1 MYLHVPAPPPFA
13 NSLARLRSRSAL
25 VGLGGGTGFKATI
38 LRWCVE
44 RSLLAPK
51 TTDRPPPL
59 PPAKWLML
67 RADDRSRPPPPPPTK
82 AAAAPSSRV
91 IELALPGDRRD
102 ELDDPGRL
110 QGVRSRGDTIVGI
123 RSVFRLAAFR
133 SALPSPPSKHT
144 YVTHVQ
150 TRCTVT
156 SRTNHQVGVI
166 INQISGVANGLFV
179 YILYNIIRLAY
190 LCKKFEIYT
199 KIWRFDR
206 KRVYR
211 SKIVFDLI
219 FINYNTGTEFK
230 YNFEVCQ
237 RVNEIGMFDSH
248 QNTIKNHVVFL
259 FYLIWFYLTQDDY

>member
-1 MYLHVPAPPPFA
+1 MRLFTRGSFWVSVNLDERVRRTLSIHFNANVTITDKWSIHAKTKKRVGWWCMVRLEQGCCHVNEVQFARLISAIRRIHYISCRNNIMIMCTTDVYIFHVPAPPPFA

-25 VGLGGGTGFKATI
+25 VGLGGGTGFKAII

-51 TTDRPPPL
+51 TTDRPPPPPPP

-67 RADDRSRPPPPPPTK
+67 RADDRSRPLPPPK
-82 AAAAPSSRV
+82 AVAAPSSRV

-110 QGVRSRGDTIVGI
+110 QGVRSRGDTMVGI

-133 SALPSPPSKHT
+133 SALPSPPSKHI

-156 SRTNHQVGVI
+156 SRKNHQ
-166 INQISGVANGLFV
+166 
-179 YILYNIIRLAY
+179 
-190 LCKKFEIYT
+190 
-199 KIWRFDR
+199 
-206 KRVYR
+206 
-211 SKIVFDLI
+211 
-219 FINYNTGTEFK
+219 
-230 YNFEVCQ
+230 
-237 RVNEIGMFDSH
+237 
-248 QNTIKNHVVFL
+248 
-259 FYLIWFYLTQDDY
+259 